1 MIFPVPIGRYA
12 LQLICKVIVVLYFG
26 MALISFG
33 CDAGTMPN
41 GNGNTNKPSNVNQRT
56 NSNTKVNSNSGP
68 QNSNSGG
75 FDIDREMQS
84 MSEGAVITEVPEAMN
99 VGETRTVVLVLTPD
113 VTKAEDTEKDLK
125 KDLEKRSEQSPRKK
139 LGSTT
144 AIQTE
149 KSQFSRFMEAKLS
162 GQGFEV
168 KSITPE
174 RQPVTNN
181 QNTEWKWEVKAAA
194 SGEQTLYLAANA
206 IFEIDGQE
214 KVRSI
219 NTYNKVIRVATVTVP
234 FTEKIGTFISAY
246 WQWIVGTLIIPLL
259 GWGATRFA
267 KKKE

>member
-12 LQLICKVIVVLYFG
+12 LQLIRKVIVVLYFG

-33 CDAGTMPN
+33 CDGGTAPNSN
-41 GNGNTNKPSNVNQRT
+41 GNSNRAVNQKT
-56 NSNTKVNSNSGP
+56 PAPVNTTVNSNGGP
-68 QNSNSGG
+68 GTG
-75 FDIDREMQS
+75 FDIDREVES
-84 MSEGAVITEVPEAMN
+84 MSVGAAITEVPEAMN

-149 KSQFSRFMEAKLS
+149 KLKFSRFMEAKLS

-174 RQPVTNN
+174 RQPVTNS
-181 QNTEWKWEVKAAA
+181 QNTEWKWEVKAVA

-234 FTEKIGTFISAY
+234 FTEKIGTFISTY

-259 GWGATRFA
+259 GWGVTRFA